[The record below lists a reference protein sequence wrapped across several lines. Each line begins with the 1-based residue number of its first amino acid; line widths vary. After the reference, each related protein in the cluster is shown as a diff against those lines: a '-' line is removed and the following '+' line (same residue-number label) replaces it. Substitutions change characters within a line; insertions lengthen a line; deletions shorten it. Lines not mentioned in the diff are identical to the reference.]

1 MATFVSA
8 PSRTVVAPRVAPT
21 RAQIGGGSTTTYC
34 YRTADGSLGTTTDIS
49 EIPVG
54 AERERTISV

>member
-8 PSRTVVAPRVAPT
+8 PSRTVVTSRVAPA

-34 YRTADGSLGTTTDIS
+34 YRTSDGTRGTATDFAA
-49 EIPVG
+49 IPAG
-54 AERERTISV
+54 AVIERTSTT